1 MRQFPGL
8 VLAAVAAVAA
18 VSPAFAA
25 PAKTA
30 AGPSAARDLDGFWEL
45 RADSKNV
52 PRAALTPQAEAA
64 DRAAAQATQSGEIV
78 GFALRWCHHLGTP
91 FIMGDSAPLD
101 IVQSPREVAIM
112 AEVQSAAR
120 HIYLNGSHPDP
131 DVFDPT
137 TNGHSIGRWEGD
149 VLVVDTVGFNDKG
162 NNSIPGGGRRGPNSH
177 LVERYR
183 LADRGAKL
191 VVTFTWTDPAV
202 FTKPH
207 TYEFTYYRDPP
218 GTYAAEYFCDASQAK
233 RGQSVIPPP
242 QQP

>member
-1 MRQFPGL
+1 MRQFSGL
-8 VLAAVAAVAA
+8 VLAAAAAIGA
-18 VSPAFAA
+18 VSPALAA
-25 PAKTA
+25 PAQGA
-30 AGPSAARDLDGFWEL
+30 APRSAARNLDGFWEL
-45 RADSKNV
+45 RADSKKV
-52 PRAALTPQAEAA
+52 PQASLTPQAKAA
-64 DRAAAQATQSGEIV
+64 GRAAAEATQNGQIV
-78 GFALRWCHHLGTP
+78 GFASRWCHHLGTP

-120 HIYLNGSHPDP
+120 HIYLNGRHPDP
-131 DVFDPT
+131 DVFDAT
-137 TNGHSIGRWEGD
+137 TNGHSIGHWEGD

-162 NNSIPGGGRRGPNSH
+162 NNFIPGGGQRGPNSH

-183 LADRGAKL
+183 LADGGKTL
-191 VVTFTWTDPAV
+191 VVTFTWTDPTV

-207 TYEFTYYRDPP
+207 SYVFTYYRDPP

-233 RGQSVIPPP
+233 RGESVVPPP